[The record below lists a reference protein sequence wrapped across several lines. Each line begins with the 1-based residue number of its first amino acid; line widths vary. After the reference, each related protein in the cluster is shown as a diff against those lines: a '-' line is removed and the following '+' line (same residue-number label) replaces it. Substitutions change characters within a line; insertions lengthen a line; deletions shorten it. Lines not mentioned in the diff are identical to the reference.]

1 MKSAAKNC
9 GIKGYSLHSGRRGG
23 ATDLVKKS
31 AEKGIDFTE
40 RVLQIAGRWVPN
52 SSSAKEY
59 IDEVLLLK
67 INAETL
73 NK

>member
-1 MKSAAKNC
+1 M
-9 GIKGYSLHSGRRGG
+9 
-23 ATDLVKKS
+23 VKKS

-40 RVLQIAGRWVPN
+40 RVLQIAGRWAQN

-59 IDEVLLLK
+59 IDDVLLLK
-67 INAETL
+67 INAEIL